1 MKILQVNQF
10 YYLRGGAERY
20 FLDLTEALRREG
32 HEVAVFSMQHPKNQA
47 TPWSRYFISR
57 ISFNEMDLRYALKAP
72 GRVIYSL
79 EAKRKFSQLLDDFQP
94 DVIHIHN
101 IYHHLSPSLLT
112 VAKKRK
118 IPVVMHLHDY
128 KMICPNQSL
137 FTKGAY
143 CERCRD
149 EKFYHCLLNK
159 CLKGSLPGSALATVE
174 MYLHHSVFRIYEKNI
189 DCFIAPSRFMKDTM
203 VRFGQKAEKI
213 RVIYNPYSLQLAPD
227 SLKEYTTKDYLLY
240 LGRLTV
246 EKGIETLIRAA
257 AISQKPVLIVGTGP
271 NKADLERLAATLKA
285 PVEFLGFQKNEQVKE
300 LINEATA
307 VVIPSIWAENM
318 PLTLLEAMSLG
329 KIVIASRIGG
339 LPEIIQDG
347 ENGLLFNPGDTA
359 HLIKKINQLDSIDKT
374 ALSRAA
380 AKTALALSPQKNLD
394 AILKAYQELINKNPD

>member
-1 MKILQVNQF
+1 M
-10 YYLRGGAERY
+10 
-20 FLDLTEALRREG
+20 
-32 HEVAVFSMQHPKNQA
+32 
-47 TPWSRYFISR
+47 
-57 ISFNEMDLRYALKAP
+57 
-72 GRVIYSL
+72 
-79 EAKRKFSQLLDDFQP
+79 
-94 DVIHIHN
+94 
-101 IYHHLSPSLLT
+101 
-112 VAKKRK
+112 
-118 IPVVMHLHDY
+118 
-128 KMICPNQSL
+128 
-137 FTKGAY
+137 
-143 CERCRD
+143 
-149 EKFYHCLLNK
+149 
-159 CLKGSLPGSALATVE
+159 
-174 MYLHHSVFRIYEKNI
+174 
-189 DCFIAPSRFMKDTM
+189 
-203 VRFGQKAEKI
+203 
-213 RVIYNPYSLQLAPD
+213 
-227 SLKEYTTKDYLLY
+227 
-240 LGRLTV
+240 
-246 EKGIETLIRAA
+246 IRAA